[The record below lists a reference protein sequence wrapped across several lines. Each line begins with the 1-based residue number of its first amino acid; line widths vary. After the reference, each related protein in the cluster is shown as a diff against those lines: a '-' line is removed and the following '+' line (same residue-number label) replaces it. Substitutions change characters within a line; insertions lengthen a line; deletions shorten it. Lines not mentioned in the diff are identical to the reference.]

1 MPPSS
6 SLMKRHL
13 LWLCVYVAMNVALA
27 DEGERLYQAHCAV
40 CHGERGDGDSRAA
53 RSLKPPPRDFTQADP
68 GTFTRERMIDAVA
81 HGRPGTAMMPFASRL
96 TPEQI
101 EQVVDFVR
109 RRFMPAKRGKGN
121 GGSDDKKNG
130 EALYRRHC
138 AVCHG
143 DDGAAAMWARNS
155 FKPPPRDFT
164 QADPGTLTRERM
176 IDAVTHG
183 RPGTAMMPFV
193 SRLSPEEIERVVD
206 FVRERFL
213 GRARYEASLLRATV
227 SARGYPG
234 NLEGDPLRG
243 EAIFQGQC
251 YECHGRDG
259 RGDGPRAHFIHPPP
273 RDFTSTASRA
283 RFDRA
288 HLYQAIERGKRG
300 TVMPAWGKVLT
311 PQQIADVAEYVF
323 IRFIRPREGEA
334 GGGDAREDVRGE
346 DPEPELA
353 RGRRIYDFR
362 CYFCHGYDGDAKT
375 LAATFLDPPP
385 VDFTAADPERLTV
398 EAIVRVL
405 REGRPG
411 TAMQSF
417 ARVLEEADMRAVA
430 RFVHTRFVVAKA
442 PAGDY
447 HTAENGWPDHDR
459 YRDAFPFALGE
470 IPLDRPVDRLTP
482 AQQRGRILY
491 LRACISCHDRARV
504 ETEGVPWRSWAVSY
518 PRAGYDHR
526 APDQV
531 SGATPYAVHDRA
543 PVLIDATPRERAGER
558 LYQENCSFCHAA
570 DGSGRNWIG
579 AFLEPPPRDLRD
591 QTLARLTDDDLA
603 SRIAYGVPGSAM
615 PAWGRV
621 LTPAEID
628 SIVAYLR
635 KAFFPSAR

>member
-1 MPPSS
+1 MT
-6 SLMKRHL
+6 RRL
-13 LWLCVYVAMNVALA
+13 LWLCVLAGMAAASA

-40 CHGERGDGDSRAA
+40 CHGERGNGDSRAA
-53 RSLKPPPRDFTQADP
+53 RSLKPPPRDFTRADP
-68 GTFTRERMIDAVA
+68 
-81 HGRPGTAMMPFASRL
+81 
-96 TPEQI
+96 
-101 EQVVDFVR
+101 QV
-109 RRFMPAKRGKGN
+109 
-121 GGSDDKKNG
+121 
-130 EALYRRHC
+130 
-138 AVCHG
+138 
-143 DDGAAAMWARNS
+143 
-155 FKPPPRDFT
+155 
-164 QADPGTLTRERM
+164 LTRERM

-183 RPGTAMMPFV
+183 RPGTAMMPFASRLTAEQIAQV
-193 SRLSPEEIERVVD
+193 VDFVRGRFMTAGGKKAAGAGEADGEALYRRHCAVCHGDDGAVAVWARNSLKPPPRDFAHADPEVLTREVMIDAVTHGRPGTAMMPFTSRLSPAEIERVVD
-206 FVRERFL
+206 FVRARFL
-213 GRARYEASLLRATV
+213 GRARQPAAPVAVEA
-227 SARGYPG
+227 GYPG
-234 NLEGDPLRG
+234 GLEGDPLRG

-273 RDFTSTASRA
+273 RDFTSADSRA

-288 HLYQAIERGKRG
+288 RLYRAIERGKRG
-300 TVMPAWGKVLT
+300 TVMPAWGKVLA

-323 IRFIRPREGEA
+323 TRFIRPREGGA
-334 GGGDAREDVRGE
+334 SAVGTGGEGRGE

-385 VDFTAADPERLTV
+385 ADFTAADPDRLTV

-417 ARVLEEADMRAVA
+417 ARVLDEADMRAVA
-430 RFVHTRFVVAKA
+430 RFVHARFVVAKA

-470 IPLDRPVDRLTP
+470 IPLDRPVENLTP
-482 AQQRGRILY
+482 AQRRGRDLY
-491 LRACISCHDRARV
+491 LQSCISCHDRARV
-504 ETEGVPWRSWAVSY
+504 EREGAPWRPRAVSY

-531 SGATPYAVHDRA
+531 SGASPYAVHDRA
-543 PVLIDATPRERAGER
+543 PELRDPGPRERAGER
-558 LYQENCSFCHAA
+558 LYQDNCAFCHAA

-579 AFLEPPPRDLRD
+579 AFLEPHPRDLRD
-591 QTLARLTDDDLA
+591 PALARLSDDELA
-603 SRIAYGVPGSAM
+603 ARIARGVPGSAM

-621 LTPAEID
+621 LTREQIA

-635 KAFFPSAR
+635 KAFLTSDR